1 MVQDISPHGDGEDE
15 GESSLLAALRRGE
28 EAAFET
34 LVRTYGGRMLAVVKR
49 FFTDSD
55 DAQDAL
61 QDAFLSAFKALP
73 MFDGRSQLGTWLHRI
88 VVNASLMK
96 LRTRRRHPEQSIEDL
111 LPAFLEDGH
120 RASPSPRW
128 KNSLS
133 EMDKAETR
141 EAIRNQIA
149 KLPESYR
156 TVLLLRDIEEYDT
169 ETVARMLEMTESAV
183 KVRLHRARQALR
195 TLLDPL
201 FGEDSSC

>member
-1 MVQDISPHGDGEDE
+1 
-15 GESSLLAALRRGE
+15 
-28 EAAFET
+28 
-34 LVRTYGGRMLAVVKR
+34 
-49 FFTDSD
+49 
-55 DAQDAL
+55 
-61 QDAFLSAFKALP
+61 
-73 MFDGRSQLGTWLHRI
+73 
-88 VVNASLMK
+88 
-96 LRTRRRHPEQSIEDL
+96 
-111 LPAFLEDGH
+111 
-120 RASPSPRW
+120 
-128 KNSLS
+128 
-133 EMDKAETR
+133 MDKAETR